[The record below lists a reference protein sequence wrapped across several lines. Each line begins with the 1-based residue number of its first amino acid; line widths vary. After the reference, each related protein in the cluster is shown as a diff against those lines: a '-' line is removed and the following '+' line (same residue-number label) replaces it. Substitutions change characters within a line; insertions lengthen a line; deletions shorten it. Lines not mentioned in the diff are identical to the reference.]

1 VPGKLSVH
9 TTSQKRQRAS
19 KGKSTTLIFT
29 QGLHHP
35 LGELTASSSVASED
49 LVRRSTRIITK
60 REGYKPGSSSCKQTT
75 KRKPKQAIPTE
86 DTTEQVSPFIP
97 VTVLQ
102 KVGRELEIPEE
113 ELTVEKLMVSQKASQ
128 NKKVPDV
135 LILQC
140 VIQSWVLSRVLV
152 SDKVLWY
159 GSVLMVGFSQGF
171 RYHIIYLR
179 RFSVRVFVCGHV
191 MHGTLLSSIWSFQ

>member
-1 VPGKLSVH
+1 M
-9 TTSQKRQRAS
+9 
-19 KGKSTTLIFT
+19 
-29 QGLHHP
+29 
-35 LGELTASSSVASED
+35 
-49 LVRRSTRIITK
+49 RIITK

-128 NKKVPDV
+128 NKRFQMFDNSIEALLV
-135 LILQC
+135 LQC

-159 GSVLMVGFSQGF
+159 GSVLIVGFSQGF
-171 RYHIIYLR
+171 RYHIIYLM